1 MSFMVVTIVEGR
13 VDPDR
18 MSDLAEAFSQ
28 GSGNLPPAIVES
40 FLLRP
45 EDGDAWRIVS
55 VWRSRE
61 ELDAYR
67 ASVETPGAFAIFR
80 AAGVE
85 PTLTI
90 FEVAEHATHE
100 GNAERHV

>member
-1 MSFMVVTIVEGR
+1 MVVTMVEGR
-13 VDPDR
+13 VERDR
-18 MSDLAEAFSQ
+18 MNDLVTAFSQ

-40 FLLRP
+40 FLLRA
-45 EDGDAWRIVS
+45 EDSDTWRIIS

-90 FEVAEHATHE
+90 FEVAEYATHE